1 MLCMKEMRAYSI
13 CQYLGHQE
21 VDNKKEI
28 FCFNPSL
35 DLGLGSEKKKKVFSS
50 YFERKVENIYEKN
63 LCLMNSP
70 SKEYSIMFCFTWDS
84 SLDDVLVGRFGKDW
98 TSDVEIEAET

>member
-1 MLCMKEMRAYSI
+1 MLSTINSKEKLMYNIMLCMKEMRAYSI

-35 DLGLGSEKKKKVFSS
+35 DLGLGSEKKKKYSV
-50 YFERKVENIYEKN
+50 
-63 LCLMNSP
+63 LT
-70 SKEYSIMFCFTWDS
+70 SKERWKTYMKKIY
-84 SLDDVLVGRFGKDW
+84 V
-98 TSDVEIEAET
+98 